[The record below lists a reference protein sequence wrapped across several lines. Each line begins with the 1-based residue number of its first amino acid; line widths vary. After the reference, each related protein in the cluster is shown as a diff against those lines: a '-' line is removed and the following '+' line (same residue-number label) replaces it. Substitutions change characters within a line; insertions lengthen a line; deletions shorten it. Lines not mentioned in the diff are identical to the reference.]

1 MQRRGVDN
9 GREEAGKTATALL
22 SAGGTEKVSGWMSG
36 GCSSCIVE
44 WHHAVVSGAEG
55 RLTYRGSEVF

>member
-22 SAGGTEKVSGWMSG
+22 SEGGTEKVSGWMSG
-36 GCSSCIVE
+36 GWSCIVK